1 MRMMKPWEGLNFKKM
16 CMMKPWEGLN
26 FKEMRM
32 IKPWEGLNL
41 TMGRI
46 KLYRDACDKI
56 M

>member
-1 MRMMKPWEGLNFKKM
+1 MMKPQGLSFKEM
-16 CMMKPWEGLN
+16 CMTKPWEGLN

-46 KLYRDACDKI
+46 KL
-56 M
+56 